1 MSLRQNVIREA
12 HAQRDLRRAGQ
23 PIPAE
28 PRRYARIAG
37 AILSVAGAASAG
49 GFLELWTETNGPFV
63 FGILFAVAISVGG
76 LAQLGTG
83 LHRVTRR

>member
-37 AILSVAGAASAG
+37 AILSVALRHRPEASSSC
-49 GFLELWTETNGPFV
+49 GPKRTANSCS
-63 FGILFAVAISVGG
+63 GSCSRSRSPPAVWRNS
-76 LAQLGTG
+76 
-83 LHRVTRR
+83 